1 MAVYKIFPE
10 KDATLYTESGSMN
23 TGLDQILEAST
34 YMKLGDPYV
43 SRYLIK
49 FSTTEINDVF
59 ANKISSSV
67 VYSICLRN
75 YAAVVTGLSTDTELF
90 IHPISGSWDMG
101 TGHYLDSPIVTNGCS
116 WVYQKSSGS
125 TEWKTSSFGNFVT
138 ASFSGLSLNG
148 GGTWYTGSNLG
159 TSYTYLSSASFNYS
173 DPIDINVNV
182 TDIVKIWRS
191 HSLDSGNG
199 FANEGF
205 IVKQSN
211 ANETSVSNDNSHIFK
226 YFSIDTNTIYPPQ
239 LEFKWKDYIFNT
251 GSSTLTQLTKAESF
265 ISIYNNVGVYY
276 SESVARFRIA
286 AIPKYPQRQFITA
299 SDYTT
304 NNYLPENSSSYA
316 IKDTETNEF
325 IIDFDNVY
333 TQLSADA
340 TSSYFDVYMNGLEPE
355 RYYTILLKTK
365 LDGTTKV
372 FDEDIM
378 FKVAKG

>member
-1 MAVYKIFPE
+1 MAIYKIFPE

-34 YMKLGDPYV
+34 YMKSGNPEV

-49 FSTTEINDVF
+49 FSTSEINDIF
-59 ANKISSSV
+59 TNKISSSV

-101 TGHYLDSPIVTNGCS
+101 TGHYLDNPIVTNGCS
-116 WVYQKSSGS
+116 WIYKTYSGS
-125 TEWKTSSFGNFVT
+125 TEWQTSSFNNYATG
-138 ASFSGLSLNG
+138 SFSHLSVSG
-148 GGTWYTGSNLG
+148 GGTWWTGSSLG
-159 TSYTYLSSASFNYS
+159 TGYTYISSASFNYS
-173 DPIDINVNV
+173 DPIDMNVDV
-182 TDIVKIWRS
+182 TDIVKVWQTKS
-191 HSLDSGNG
+191 AGGLG
-199 FANEGF
+199 FDNDGF
-205 IVKQSN
+205 IVKQSDT
-211 ANETSVSNDNSHIFK
+211 NEGSTSNNNSHIFK

-239 LEFKWKDYIFNT
+239 LEFKWKDYTFST
-251 GSSTLTQLTKAESF
+251 GSSSLTQLTDAQSF

-276 SESVARFRIA
+276 SESIARFRIA

-304 NNYLPENSSSYA
+304 NHYLPKDSSSYA
-316 IKDTETNEF
+316 IKDSETNEF
-325 IIDFDNVY
+325 IVNFDNVY
-333 TQLSADA
+333 TQISADA

-355 RYYTILLKTK
+355 RYYTILIKTK
-365 LDGTTKV
+365 LDNTTKV